1 MSSPPSELNFLRDY
15 QHIFVALSVIGL
27 AYLVLKDSQWIQIGP
42 DDKTTKSGLRRRRGG
57 FCPGAGCPE
66 FKMGGVMSQ
75 PGQGQHTYKSGFRG
89 RRGFSSGQMEPPVY
103 WPQGNMALL
112 GKLQGKGFTDDQL
125 AGLALGNSSAAI
137 EKLAMDVNAGNG
149 ADYGTDA
156 RDAQG
161 YTQSVSGFAGG
172 VNIPDYSGQGTQDW
186 SVPAYALSGM
196 RSGATGGLPRSPYAF
211 VNPQY
216 A

>member
-15 QHIFVALSVIGL
+15 QHIFVALSLIGL
-27 AYLVLKDSQWIQIGP
+27 AYLVIRDSKWIQIGP
-42 DDKTTKSGLRRRRGG
+42 DDKTTVSGLRRKRGG
-57 FCPGAGCPE
+57 FCPGAGCQLT
-66 FKMGGVMSQ
+66 MGGVMTQ
-75 PGQGQHTYKSGFRG
+75 PGQGQHTYKSGFAG
-89 RRGFSSGQMEPPVY
+89 RRGFSSGSMEPPVY

-125 AGLALGNSSAAI
+125 ASLALGNSSAAI
-137 EKLAMDVNAGNG
+137 EKLSMDVNAPNGSDYG
-149 ADYGTDA
+149 ADV

-161 YTQSVSGFAGG
+161 YTQSLSGFAGG
-172 VNIPDYSGQGTQDW
+172 VNQPFYAQGGTQDW
-186 SVPAYALSGM
+186 SVPGYARSGM
-196 RSGATGGLPRSPYAF
+196 NDPMGRYAF